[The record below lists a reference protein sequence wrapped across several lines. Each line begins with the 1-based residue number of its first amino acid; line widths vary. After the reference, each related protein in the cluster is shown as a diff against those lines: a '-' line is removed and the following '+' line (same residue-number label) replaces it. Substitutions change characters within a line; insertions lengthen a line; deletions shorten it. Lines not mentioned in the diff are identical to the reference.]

1 MASTK
6 TAISIE
12 KSFLDQIDDL
22 SEKLN
27 ISRSRFF
34 ALAAEE
40 FIKRHKAQELI
51 KAINDAYDEP
61 DQDEQIVFKKMQ
73 RNLKKLVKEKWC

>member
-12 KSFLDQIDDL
+12 KSVLDQIDDL

-27 ISRSRFF
+27 ISRSRLFT
-34 ALAAEE
+34 LAAEE

-61 DQDEQIVFKKMQ
+61 DTEEQVVFKKMQ
-73 RNLKKLVKEKWC
+73 RNLKKLVKEKW

>member
-34 ALAAEE
+34 VLAAEE

-51 KAINDAYDEP
+51 KAINDTYDEP
-61 DQDEQIVFKKMQ
+61 DSEEQIVFKKMR
-73 RNLKKLVKEKWC
+73 RNLKKLVKEKW

>member
-1 MASTK
+1 MVILTMASTK

-12 KSFLDQIDDL
+12 KSFLDQIDNL

-40 FIKRHKAQELI
+40 FINRHKAQELI
-51 KAINDAYDEP
+51 
-61 DQDEQIVFKKMQ
+61 
-73 RNLKKLVKEKWC
+73 